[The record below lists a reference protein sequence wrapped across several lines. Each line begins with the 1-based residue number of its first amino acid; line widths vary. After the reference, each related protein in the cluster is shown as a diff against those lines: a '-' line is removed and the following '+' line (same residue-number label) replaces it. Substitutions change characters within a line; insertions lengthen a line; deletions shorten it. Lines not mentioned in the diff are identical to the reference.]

1 MTAYLHRLDR
11 TRPVTCGVNIFFNL
25 LSSMGFGVYSDKKA
39 EDTSPK
45 KKAVGSEFY
54 NRLAGMV
61 GDTFMKMGA
70 CLHGCDVK
78 TRDAYENMDIA
89 GYNYGILRYRHDLK
103 KYPKRLIL
111 GTETFCRDAAKF
123 YEIAEKHPRILGDFV
138 WAGMDY
144 IGETGVGAWE
154 YEDYAPKNA
163 PKSHW
168 LTAGSGRI
176 DITGK
181 PLGEALY
188 TKVVY
193 EQEKGPFLAVRPVY
207 QTGKHS
213 PSAWKMTD
221 AMESWSFRGCEG
233 KRAEVEV
240 YTRESAAALFLMA
253 GR

>member
-1 MTAYLHRLDR
+1 
-11 TRPVTCGVNIFFNL
+11 
-25 LSSMGFGVYSDKKA
+25 MGFGVYSDKKA

-240 YTRESAAALFLMA
+240 YTRESAAALVL
-253 GR
+253 R